1 MVCHLICQSA
11 NKSPNQVLCGVSFPL
26 KLRFTVTK
34 MQLLWS
40 YKHLKKNIPNGM
52 FFSNRSLLPKNA
64 FYRKPIPINKKA
76 ILTASFPSP
85 WARRRAQ
92 RSHKPHPST
101 TTSKLHCLVLT
112 PYFPS
117 PWACRR
123 AQRSRQPPPKHN
135 SSEAT
140 LLILKSD
147 SYQFFKNTSFP
158 LCPYFK

>member
-1 MVCHLICQSA
+1 MVCHLICRSA
-11 NKSPNQVLCGVSFPL
+11 NKSPNQVLGGLFPTL
-26 KLRFTVTK
+26 KLRFRVTK

-40 YKHLKKNIPNGM
+40 YRLLKKNIPNGM

-64 FYRKPIPINKKA
+64 FYRKPIPINKKRYLLPPSRHPVPIA
-76 ILTASFPSP
+76 IGS
-85 WARRRAQ
+85 RRAQ
-92 RSHKPHPST
+92 RSH
-101 TTSKLHCLVLT
+101 
-112 PYFPS
+112 
-117 PWACRR
+117 
-123 AQRSRQPPPKHN
+123 QPPPKYN